1 MIETRFSSLG
11 SAFFVMVLALGA
23 CDGGNDD
30 GEMDTGDDDAMMS
43 FCEDE
48 DRADAFTAGLRKT
61 GERATLTVVDAV
73 PAMPGRGDNVWTLAV
88 TDASGAP
95 MEGETLDAK
104 PWMPDHGHGTPV
116 EEQVTD
122 LGGGEYEITSLNLFM
137 PGLWVVTLDVTNADD
152 ETDEVV
158 ISVCIE

>member
-11 SAFFVMVLALGA
+11 SAFVVVLALGA
-23 CDGGNDD
+23 CNEGVD
-30 GEMDTGDDDAMMS
+30 EMEAGDDAAMPS

-48 DRADAFTAGLRKT
+48 DRADTFTVGLSKT
-61 GERATLTVVDAV
+61 GERYTLTVVDAV
-73 PAMPGRGDNVWTLAV
+73 PAMPGRGDNTWTLAV
-88 TDASGAP
+88 ADASGAP

-116 EEQVTD
+116 EEQVTE
-122 LGGGEYEITSLNLFM
+122 LGGGEYEIQSLNLFM
-137 PGLWVVTLDVTNADD
+137 PGLWVITLDVTNADD